1 MTAQEFW
8 MRFCKNIYKDPALCE
23 RWNDTAAFTE
33 AILEKLE
40 TVIEEDGCRIEREYF
55 RVDLISYRSHVKA
68 NEALQGGLKR
78 YAWDLVT
85 AVEHENDRRLWMDEV
100 VKLAHI
106 ACELRVVIGYL
117 PLHDTHAHE
126 EYLEKIAEE
135 LYGIKAWQATKDCG
149 EFMILIGDCKLAH
162 DEEERRCV
170 YTPYVFQD
178 GRFQRPSWL

>member
-8 MRFCKNIYKDPALCE
+8 MRFRKDIYRNPSLCA

-40 TVIEEDGCRIEREYF
+40 TLITEEGCRTEREYF
-55 RVDLISYRSHVKA
+55 RVDLISYRSQDKQDTLLGSLRH
-68 NEALQGGLKR
+68 
-78 YAWDLVT
+78 YAWDLMT

-106 ACELRVVIGYL
+106 ACDLRVVIGYL
-117 PLHDTHAHE
+117 PLHDTHTHE
-126 EYLEKIAEE
+126 EYLERIAEE

-170 YTPYVFQD
+170 YTPYVFQN
-178 GRFQRPSWL
+178 GGFVRPFWL